1 MSSDVANEKLVVVP
15 TSLIEELRGVVEE
28 LRGEVERL
36 RRERDEYKRM
46 AEMFQRELERLRDGQ
61 KTPREHVDQ
70 GQIQL
75 VFEPF
80 AKQLLESSSGS
91 PHPPAASTDSTN
103 DPKPPPKRTPH
114 GRNVLP
120 EHLPVQTLVLTP
132 KGLPEGAVSID
143 QEISWRLGFRPA
155 SFYRLKIVRPVFVVA
170 KDKADAC
177 SDTTASLHEGDVPG
191 WSASTKPASE
201 AAASEQTDHVVDARA
216 AVAIDVASDA
226 KPAPST
232 VCTDHPSNPPC
243 SASTAHVLET
253 TVGANGSLA
262 DTTVVCAPAP
272 DEMIPRGLPTA
283 DLLARIITGK
293 FGDMLP
299 LHRQERIFARAEVH
313 ITRGT
318 MCGWLDAAHE
328 LCRLVVDAM
337 LNEAMT
343 SAHFIGTDAT
353 GVLVQANERCKKG
366 HFWVLV
372 ADQDHVLYRYSKR
385 HSSDEPKAFFKGF
398 RGTVVA
404 DASNV
409 YDALFRLPEG
419 PNEAGCNAHARRYF
433 YKALSSDRNRA
444 LVGIGFFNRL
454 FELEREWAK
463 LPPQKRLLLRQ
474 ERSAP
479 VTETLRRWRDELLA
493 SSAVADGT
501 PIRRALNYLFNHW
514 DALTRFL
521 QDGKIP
527 ISNNRSELEL
537 RRLVIGRANWLFCG
551 SDDTAPQ
558 TCTFVSLVASCEMH
572 KLDPEAYL
580 RDLFR
585 VLPVWPRNRVLELAP
600 KYWTRTRAR
609 FDSAE
614 LALPLGPITVPP
626 PLSANQAEKADAHEG
641 AVAHGS

>member
-1 MSSDVANEKLVVVP
+1 
-15 TSLIEELRGVVEE
+15 
-28 LRGEVERL
+28 
-36 RRERDEYKRM
+36 
-46 AEMFQRELERLRDGQ
+46 
-61 KTPREHVDQ
+61 
-70 GQIQL
+70 
-75 VFEPF
+75 
-80 AKQLLESSSGS
+80 
-91 PHPPAASTDSTN
+91 
-103 DPKPPPKRTPH
+103 
-114 GRNVLP
+114 
-120 EHLPVQTLVLTP
+120 
-132 KGLPEGAVSID
+132 
-143 QEISWRLGFRPA
+143 
-155 SFYRLKIVRPVFVVA
+155 
-170 KDKADAC
+170 
-177 SDTTASLHEGDVPG
+177 
-191 WSASTKPASE
+191 
-201 AAASEQTDHVVDARA
+201 
-216 AVAIDVASDA
+216 
-226 KPAPST
+226 
-232 VCTDHPSNPPC
+232 
-243 SASTAHVLET
+243 
-253 TVGANGSLA
+253 
-262 DTTVVCAPAP
+262 
-272 DEMIPRGLPTA
+272 
-283 DLLARIITGK
+283 
-293 FGDMLP
+293 
-299 LHRQERIFARAEVH
+299 
-313 ITRGT
+313 
-318 MCGWLDAAHE
+318 
-328 LCRLVVDAM
+328 M

-398 RGTVVA
+398 RGTIVA

-433 YKALSSDRNRA
+433 YKALSSNRDRA
-444 LVGIGFFNRL
+444 LVGVGFFNRI

-463 LPPQKRLLLRQ
+463 LPPQKRLVLRQ

-479 VTETLRRWRDELLA
+479 VTEALRCWRDEQLA

-521 QDGKIP
+521 RDGKIP

-558 TCTFVSLVASCEMH
+558 TCTFVSLVASCELH

-585 VLPVWPRNRVLELAP
+585 VLPIWPRNRVLELAP

-609 FDSAE
+609 LDSAE
-614 LALPLGPITVPP
+614 LALPLGPITVPS